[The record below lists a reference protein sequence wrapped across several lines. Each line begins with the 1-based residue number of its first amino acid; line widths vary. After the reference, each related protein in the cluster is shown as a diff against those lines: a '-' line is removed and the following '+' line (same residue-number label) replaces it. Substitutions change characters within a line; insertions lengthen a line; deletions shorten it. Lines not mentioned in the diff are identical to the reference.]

1 MASSNVD
8 SSEPRIS
15 RESSLKR
22 SLSISKSLKG
32 LFKSGGG
39 NANTGPTTAA
49 AAAAPSSISTP
60 EVPTLATKDKQD
72 RLKNLA
78 ANKEKELQTSRR
90 GVASPSLS
98 PTRHVSL
105 SNLAKLSLTSRAGTG
120 QVDPN
125 VIHETSPLAS
135 DEEST
140 DLAFG
145 KRQSSSNRSS
155 SFSNEEQEP
164 NNKYPLLEK
173 LMGDLDEMVCGSID
187 TQLSKSPDTVEA
199 SSLRRSRSTQRKRLN
214 SFSLRPRA
222 LSNPG
227 QNPNHPVENRER
239 SNTSSI
245 DLLMSHES
253 ESRAIYK
260 SDQFSV
266 YPDGHHAHHLKV
278 VPIVHDLEQSLNK
291 PKSSF
296 SFSGFFKT
304 HRTIADDGE
313 NLATALSLLPAN
325 RFSFHK
331 RLSQIIDEENGN
343 HNADEE
349 LEHNGNNGVDSDS
362 DADYDN
368 QSSGNSN
375 PSDDESESDEDGY
388 KGPNKSANVPKI
400 VNEKSVIGAN
410 ELKLINQLT
419 EKIDNGFCLKGS
431 KSDAVSSNEP
441 SSAPRKQH
449 LCEKYGKSIGIIG
462 QGAYGVVKLCYK
474 FIDPDEPDLKDNTYF
489 HDNKLFYAVK
499 ELKPRPDEPPKKF
512 STRLTS
518 EFVIGLSLS
527 GGNKSRRSSARTH
540 PNILNVID
548 LMQTPNAFYEVMEFC
563 PSGDLYSLIT
573 RSSKSDSVLH
583 PLEADCFMKQLLHGI
598 QYMHAHGVAHCDIK
612 PENLLFLPT
621 GVLKICDFGT
631 SSVFQTAWEKKAHF
645 QTGPAGS
652 EPYVAP
658 EEFIPKQQYDPRL
671 VDCWSCGII
680 YCVMVLGH
688 YLWKIAIKGK
698 DSVYDAF
705 LEDMEKHGQYY
716 VFDEMKHVS
725 PGMNRYRTAALYH
738 IFQVDPNKRITVD
751 SLLKSSWM
759 KRTKCCVTYPPR
771 PV

>member
-1 MASSNVD
+1 MASSTAD

-32 LFKSGGG
+32 LFKSGANN
-39 NANTGPTTAA
+39 NASGSASTAA
-49 AAAAPSSISTP
+49 ASSSS
-60 EVPTLATKDKQD
+60 EVPTLTSKDKQD
-72 RLKNLA
+72 GLKHMA
-78 ANKEKELQTSRR
+78 ASKERELQTSRR
-90 GVASPSLS
+90 GATSPSIS

-105 SNLAKLSLTSRAGTG
+105 SNLGKLSISTRPNGVQA
-120 QVDPN
+120 DPN
-125 VIHETSPLAS
+125 VIHETSALTS
-135 DEEST
+135 DEDSG
-140 DLAFG
+140 DQSFG

-155 SFSNEEQEP
+155 SLSNEEQE
-164 NNKYPLLEK
+164 NVVNKHHVPEK
-173 LMGDLDEMVCGSID
+173 VIADLDELICGSID
-187 TQLSKSPDTVEA
+187 TQLSQSANETDA
-199 SSLRRSRSTQRKRLN
+199 SLRRSRSTQRKRLN

-227 QNPNHPVENRER
+227 QNPNHPSKDHRER

-245 DLLMSHES
+245 DLLVNHDSDA
-253 ESRAIYK
+253 RVAYC
-260 SDQFSV
+260 SDQFRV
-266 YPDGHHAHHLKV
+266 YEDGHHVHNLKV
-278 VPIVHDLEQSLNK
+278 VPIVDDLEQSLNK

-325 RFSFHK
+325 RFNFHK
-331 RLSQIIDEENGN
+331 RLSQIIDDEHKVAVDEEGKIIDNGN
-343 HNADEE
+343 S
-349 LEHNGNNGVDSDS
+349 DSDS
-362 DADYDN
+362 DHSN
-368 QSSGNSN
+368 SSSTDSN
-375 PSDDESESDEDGY
+375 PSDVESESDEDY
-388 KGPNKSANVPKI
+388 ENLAKNSSVPKI
-400 VNEKSVIGAN
+400 VNEKSVIGAK

-419 EKIDNGFCLKGS
+419 EKIDNGSCLKS
-431 KSDAVSSNEP
+431 AKSDSTAGETSAVS
-441 SSAPRKQH
+441 RKQN
-449 LCEKYGKSIGIIG
+449 LCDKYGKSIGIIG

-474 FIDPDEPDLKDNTYF
+474 FIDPAEPDLKDNTYF

-499 ELKPRPDEPPKKF
+499 ELKPRTDEPPKKF

-527 GGNKSRRSSARTH
+527 GGNKTRRTSTRSH
-540 PNILNVID
+540 PNILKVID

-563 PSGDLYSLIT
+563 PSGDLYSLMT
-573 RSSKSDSVLH
+573 RTSRSNSVLH

-598 QYMHAHGVAHCDIK
+598 QYMHDHGVAHCDIK
-612 PENLLFLPT
+612 PENLLFLPS

-645 QTGPAGS
+645 QSGPAGS

-688 YLWKIAIKGK
+688 YLWKIAIEGK
-698 DSVYDAF
+698 DTVYDAF
-705 LEDMEKHGQYY
+705 VEDMRKRGEYY
-716 VFDEMKHVS
+716 VFEEMKHVS
-725 PGMNRYRTAALYH
+725 PDMSRYRTAALYH

-759 KRTKCCVTYPPR
+759 KRTRCCVTYPPKTS
-771 PV
+771 